1 MQGLPGSYC
10 GWLLLDALMAALA
23 DADSV
28 AGAVHAMRAL
38 PPLVLCRPCC
48 PRSMALSSAP
58 VLLEEQGWARAH

>member
-38 PPLVLCRPCC
+38 PPLY
-48 PRSMALSSAP
+48 SAALLPKVHGAEFCTSLAGGAGLGKSS
-58 VLLEEQGWARAH
+58 